1 MRRVRLL
8 ALVLGSLLLV
18 GGCSRGGDG
27 SAPVKLDG
35 SPRVPDAE
43 GIVAEVTRERLTL
56 EGGDTYE
63 IGDELQS
70 FSSQTMTA
78 APVLQRK
85 GQYVH
90 VGVDGDR
97 LVWVAAIGSVV
108 PGDEPVVYYTGT
120 VESVAEG
127 RVTFEDG
134 TVLRLAKGVEPAVK
148 EGPAVAEI
156 DPDAG
161 VVRVLRA
168 P

>member
-1 MRRVRLL
+1 MRRALL
-8 ALVLGSLLLV
+8 VALAVGALVV

-27 SAPVKLDG
+27 SGRVKLDG

-43 GIVAEVTRERLTL
+43 GVVADVSREQLTL
-56 EGGDTYE
+56 EGGKTYE

-78 APVLQRK
+78 SPVLQRK

-97 LVWVAAIGSVV
+97 LVWIAAIGSVV

-120 VESVAEG
+120 VESVDG
-127 RVTFEDG
+127 QQVTFDDG
-134 TVLRLAKGVEPAVK
+134 TVLRLGKGVEAAVTK
-148 EGPAVAEI
+148 GAAVAEI
-156 DPDAG
+156 DPEAG